1 MPGADDNE
9 GDPDPLDDAAVH
21 ESDHVVTPHD
31 AVLLWM
37 AAGAVAGVILLI
49 AIVKLHPFIALI
61 LAVLGLGLGAGENTA
76 QILKSFAAGFG
87 DIAANVGVVLAL
99 GAMFGALL
107 SDSRGADRI
116 AVALTRAGGT
126 RGAPWAMTGIA
137 MLLGLPVFFET
148 GLVMLMPVIIAVGA
162 RLESAQDGAPGVG
175 FLKAGLPAIAGLS
188 VLHGLVPPH
197 PGPLAAVNAL
207 GADLGK
213 TLLYGLLIA
222 VPVAVLAGPV
232 FAQWAALRAVPH
244 PAAVVRSCV
253 ASQKLPSALATTLTV
268 LFPIVLMVMKA
279 AADIALPAGSRGVF
293 DFLGA
298 PPVALLLGTLL
309 AMLTFGFALGRS
321 RAQVGR
327 IMSESLASIAGILL
341 VIGAGGAFKQTLVD
355 LGLDAVMARA
365 AENWHV
371 APLLMGWASAV
382 MIRLATGSATV
393 ATVTAAG
400 LMAGVSGADASL
412 LALAIGAGS
421 LFFSHV
427 NDAGF
432 WLVKE
437 YFGLS
442 LPDMFKTWSLLE
454 TIISV
459 SGLLFVLLVSVL
471 RATT

>member
-1 MPGADDNE
+1 M
-9 GDPDPLDDAAVH
+9 
-21 ESDHVVTPHD
+21 TPHD

-37 AAGAVAGVILLI
+37 AAGAVAVVILLI
-49 AIVKLHPFIALI
+49 AVVKLHPFIALM
-61 LAVLGLGLGAGENTA
+61 LAVLGLGFGAGETTA
-76 QILKSFAAGFG
+76 QVLKSFATGFG

-107 SDSRGADRI
+107 SDSRGAERI
-116 AVALTRAGGT
+116 AVALTRASGT
-126 RGAPWAMTGIA
+126 RGTPWAMTGIA

-148 GLVMLMPVIIAVGA
+148 GVVMLMPVILAVGA
-162 RLESAQDGAPGVG
+162 RLESGPDKAPGSG
-175 FLKAGLPAIAGLS
+175 FLKAGLPAVAGLS

-213 TLLYGLLIA
+213 TLLYGLVIA
-222 VPVAVLAGPV
+222 VPVAVLAGPL
-232 FAQWAALRAVPH
+232 FAQWGALHAVPH
-244 PAAVVRSCV
+244 PATIARSHQ
-253 ASQKLPSALATTLTV
+253 ASQKLPGALSTTLTV
-268 LFPIVLMVMKA
+268 LFPILLMVMKA
-279 AADIALPAGSRGVF
+279 AADIGLPAASRGFF

-321 RAQVGR
+321 RAQVSR
-327 IMSESLASIAGILL
+327 IIAESLAPIAGILM

-355 LGLDAVMARA
+355 LGLGASMARA
-365 AENWHV
+365 AESWHL
-371 APLLMGWASAV
+371 APLLLGWGTAV

-400 LMAGVSGADASL
+400 LMAGTGGVDTSL

-432 WLVKE
+432 WLIKE

-442 LPDMFKTWSLLE
+442 LPDMFKTWSVLE
-454 TIISV
+454 TIISI
-459 SGLLFVLLVSVL
+459 SGLLFVLLLSVV
-471 RATT
+471 